1 MGRVAARVES
11 GVESGGKSGVASAYT
26 ESIWRGRASIHRLY
40 LPGAKPPPLVLPTEG
55 SMAVIYLF
63 AGMGFFALCLA
74 FAGFADRLREG
85 A

>member
-1 MGRVAARVES
+1 
-11 GVESGGKSGVASAYT
+11 
-26 ESIWRGRASIHRLY
+26 
-40 LPGAKPPPLVLPTEG
+40 
-55 SMAVIYLF
+55 MAVIYLF